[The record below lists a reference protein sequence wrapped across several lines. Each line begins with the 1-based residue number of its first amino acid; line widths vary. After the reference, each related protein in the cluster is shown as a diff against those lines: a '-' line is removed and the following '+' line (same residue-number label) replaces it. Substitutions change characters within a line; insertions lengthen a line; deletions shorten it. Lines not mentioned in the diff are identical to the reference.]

1 MTNPRRPDDARL
13 STADL
18 AQAGERSAEQRAA
31 EQRTSAQRAAEQRTI
46 EQQRA
51 AEQRAADQRDA
62 NLQPRPGQPAPSAT
76 PSAHAAARQQPADR
90 DVTAAQHAN
99 VVADATAARRAS
111 AQDERPNPLFAGQ
124 ESEEFRHR
132 WQDIQTGFVDEP
144 RQALERADA
153 LVAETMKRL
162 AEIFAHERGTLE
174 QQWSRGGDVST
185 EDLRVALRRYRG
197 FFDRLL
203 SV

>member
-18 AQAGERSAEQRAA
+18 AAAGERASERPT
-31 EQRTSAQRAAEQRTI
+31 ERPVD
-46 EQQRA
+46 
-51 AEQRAADQRDA
+51 RAAD
-62 NLQPRPGQPAPSAT
+62 
-76 PSAHAAARQQPADR
+76 RQVDRPADR
-90 DVTAAQHAN
+90 QVDRPVDPNMVQRSGQPVANPGRPMTNREVAAQNAQNAQNAQRMEHPQHGH
-99 VVADATAARRAS
+99 VIADATANRQTPEHEHS
-111 AQDERPNPLFAGQ
+111 TPLFARN
-124 ESEEFRHR
+124 ESDDFRHR
-132 WQDIQTGFVDEP
+132 WGDIQTGFVDEP
-144 RQALERADA
+144 RQAVERADA
-153 LVAETMKRL
+153 LVAAAIKRL
-162 AEIFAHERGTLE
+162 AEVFAQERATLE

>member
-18 AQAGERSAEQRAA
+18 AQAGERVSEQRAA
-31 EQRTSAQRAAEQRTI
+31 ETNTPARPAQPTPPA
-46 EQQRA
+46 
-51 AEQRAADQRDA
+51 
-62 NLQPRPGQPAPSAT
+62 RP
-76 PSAHAAARQQPADR
+76 PADR
-90 DVTAAQHAN
+90 EVSPHQAR
-99 VVADATAARRAS
+99 VVADHHAARTPAT
-111 AQDERPNPLFAGQ
+111 DHERPSPLFGGS
-124 ESEEFRHR
+124 ESEDFRHR

-144 RQALERADA
+144 RQAVERADA
-153 LVAETMKRL
+153 LVAAAIKRL
-162 AEIFAHERGTLE
+162 AEIFAQERGTLE
-174 QQWSRGGDVST
+174 QQWAKGSDVST